1 MKKVIILGFF
11 FLVSLKSKAQF
22 EFHTPN
28 WYKGKS
34 YQKLIVKVGDQSKP
48 YTQKIMQL
56 IRDNWNICPVEF
68 YSDKFDK
75 SLLVDGNI
83 FLNFERYTI
92 ASQYERNYGSNT
104 GILGDNGGVSR
115 GNVNYND
122 YYYLNFWVIDKNY
135 KPKNDWW
142 DYQYTIAKSEFY
154 LKLIGMG
161 EEEYKTF
168 KIDTET
174 LFDIRESVYRVEREE
189 LYPKEFD
196 FTSLNFQL
204 QYLNGMEGN
213 LKNMIQYVNNQIS
226 KNSEKDFFSDT
237 KNELELAK
245 LKNATLYIPNYWY
258 GEKGTILEN
267 LKEVDKYVKIHVK
280 FLDDLMKSYPYKS
293 ELISRSDLDKKIIN
307 AKEDFYYLNYVQ
319 SSADKIISVIN
330 GKTGD
335 VIYSSVTKN
344 SYRIKEKDIEKI
356 GKLIK

>member
-1 MKKVIILGFF
+1 MKKIIILGFF
-11 FLVSLKSKAQF
+11 FLVTLKSNAQF

-28 WYKGKS
+28 WYKSKS

-56 IRDNWNICPVEF
+56 IRDNWNICPLEF

-75 SLLVDGNI
+75 SLLIDGNI

-92 ASQYERNYGSNT
+92 ASQYVRDYGN
-104 GILGDNGGVSR
+104 NGGISR

-122 YYYLNFWVIDKNY
+122 YYYLNFWVINKNY
-135 KPKNDWW
+135 NPKKDWW
-142 DYQYTIAKSEFY
+142 DYKYTIAKSEFY

-161 EEEYKTF
+161 EEEYKAF
-168 KIDTET
+168 KIDLET
-174 LFDIRESVYRVEREE
+174 LIGIRESVFRIEREE
-189 LYPKEFD
+189 MYPKEFD
-196 FTSLNFQL
+196 FTNPNFQL

-237 KNELELAK
+237 RNESELAN

-267 LKEVDKYVKIHVK
+267 LKEDDKYVKVHVK
-280 FLDDLMKSYPYKS
+280 FLNDLIKSYPYKS
-293 ELISRSDLDKKIIN
+293 ELISRSDLDNKILSTV
-307 AKEDFYYLNYVQ
+307 EDFYYLNYIQ